1 MSYSSILQD
10 NAPVELGQGTF
21 GTVFLVED
29 ASGTQFAYKTCTYT
43 KHLERTVEEADVMS
57 QLIGCPFIVELV
69 DTIPKGEGMDIVME
83 LCEGNLF
90 EFLKSFPLQEE
101 MVLDLIS
108 DISNGL
114 AFMRSK
120 NMSHCDLKMENIL
133 YKSDETRPSGFRFLI
148 SDFGN
153 VMYSME
159 SFHYIQTR
167 PYRAGE
173 NLMRSCDISSCDM
186 SSLACIIYEFIT
198 GKYLVQS
205 SDPDEHLSEHLNA
218 IGYDMI
224 LSYDL
229 IPVHPLSIISKYY
242 YAYGQIGQKGFLTMD
257 GFQNAMD
264 GFRYK
269 AEITEI
275 IQRMLIP
282 LPSLRLQAHQVNQLS
297 LFQPAPLLD
306 EEMEDP
312 LLALARACG
321 VAPEYLFDDT
331 INTICV

>member
-1 MSYSSILQD
+1 MSYYLTLHD

-21 GTVFLVED
+21 GTVSLVED
-29 ASGTQFAYKTCTYT
+29 ASGTLFANKTCTYS
-43 KHLERTVEEADVMS
+43 KHLKRTVDEADIMR
-57 QLIGCPFIVELV
+57 QLVGCPFIVQLV
-69 DTIPKGEGMDIVME
+69 DTIPNGEGVDIVME
-83 LCEGNLF
+83 LCEGNLL
-90 EFLKSFPLQEE
+90 EFLKSFPLGED

-108 DISNGL
+108 DVSNGL
-114 AFMRSK
+114 AFMSSK

-153 VMYSME
+153 VLYSME

-167 PYRAGE
+167 HYRAGE

-186 SSLACIIYEFIT
+186 ASLACIIYEFIT
-198 GKYLVQS
+198 GEYLVQS

-229 IPVHPLSIISKYY
+229 IPVHPLSIIAKYY

-269 AEITEI
+269 TEITEI

-282 LPSLRLQAHQVNQLS
+282 LPSLRLCAHQVNQLP
-297 LFQPAPLLD
+297 LFKPATMLD
-306 EEMEDP
+306 EEPEDYI
-312 LLALARACG
+312 LSLARACG